1 MKKIILSL
9 VMLFAFVN
17 ASATHL
23 LGGEIT
29 WQCLKSGVNQGK
41 YVFTMKLYRD
51 CTGAGQLPTF
61 PQDLDMWGAGAPL
74 TTIILNFDTAI
85 DISPSCDVLNSGYP
99 ALDCYSTP
107 STAGAVEEAVY
118 TSLPIALPG
127 LPPTAGWHFTWS
139 SCCRPASVINLANP
153 SGNGEG
159 YTLRASMYPYF
170 VNGIQVP
177 VGPCFDS
184 SPVFN
189 ESPNTIIC
197 TGYPFAYSHN
207 ASDSELDSI
216 TYQWAE
222 PLDDFFGT
230 YNPGV
235 LPLAIPFVPPY
246 SVTSPI
252 PSIVPG
258 GVQLDPITGEISYH
272 SNTAGSFAT
281 TISVRAYKC
290 GQLVSEIFRDIP
302 VVLINCLGLAGGA
315 QNNPPVVTA
324 PTGSQTWNQTI
335 GTSGLPSYSTTI
347 NAGEL
352 VTFDINANDSD
363 LYAGGIPQE
372 LTMTIS
378 GGQVTPCDNPPCA
391 TFSDVSGNNVIT
403 APSLVSGV
411 FSWQTECIQVL
422 SAAGCGNTTNI
433 FTFLVKVVDD
443 FCPANAIR
451 IATIKITVL
460 PALFQPAPLFQC
472 VTESTSGNVLI
483 NWDNST
489 GHNSTVYYVYGADN
503 ISGPYALL
511 TAVNYPSDYASLS
524 LANLPPG
531 TRYYYMTLE
540 SLCANTSASSDTLIP
555 IMLDINSSNINCWDD
570 TDGRIAIN
578 MITNVITPF
587 TYSLNGDPNP
597 NAYPLDSVWEN
608 LPAGTYDITISDNA
622 NCVIEEEISITAP
635 GFPLQALVS
644 GNMSFCYGDTLG
656 LAVGFGSGGTPDYSY
671 EWFDDTYTSFSLN
684 DTAYGLSS
692 GSYYLEVTD
701 DNGCDTFTSVQVI
714 SPQTSLSGNPQ
725 IFGVVCKGDSTGM
738 LVGDAQGSFAPYQ
751 YYWLSSVGDT
761 LQDSGVRLTRDTL
774 FGLVSGS
781 YNLHVYD
788 AKGCFVSYSMNVGE
802 PATKLS
808 IDSMVVIE
816 SIACYGDSVGKARFY
831 SSGGVPNYAYLWDN
845 GEVGIIADELTSG
858 YHSVMLSDDWGC
870 EIEDSIYV
878 PENSEIESQISTIQ
892 NASCYGYDDGIAW
905 VASLGGVPAY
915 TYFWSNGQAP
925 GFMPDTAIGLLH
937 GSYYVTTQDILGCE
951 VVDSIYISEP
961 DPLSMEAS
969 ELDWIDCYGD
979 STGLAYATAVGGTAP
994 YTFIWDNG
1002 QWVGDTINTLTAE
1015 LHTVVVTDTK
1025 GCSATDTVF
1034 THEPIELEIKIDS
1047 TQTVLAYCIGVN
1059 TASLTAI
1066 ASGGTPGYTY
1076 HWNDNGFN
1084 PQTTAT
1090 ASSLLA
1096 GVYTITV
1103 TDTKGCIA
1111 SDTRDIDTLTSTM
1124 DATVTSLI
1132 QYVGGNDVSCF
1143 GENDA
1148 EAMVTAW
1155 GAHAPYVY
1163 QWYGTNGFNS
1173 NNDSIT
1179 NLYAGT
1185 YSVTVRDTNN
1195 CMVNSSIVI
1204 AEPDYL
1210 YFTTLGFTDESCLGA
1225 CNGEIQIDIIGGE
1238 EPYTGISTENTTGN
1252 TITSL
1257 MANDS
1262 IVPGIC
1268 SGSYTI
1274 IVTDA
1279 NDCPSSVING
1289 GIDQQVLGAS
1299 FFTTANIDPA
1309 AITNILCNGTATG
1322 SLQVLNPDTTNSNYS
1337 YSWQNEVDS
1346 GVSISTTTQATSL
1359 IAGTYVLYAH
1369 YADGNNLN
1377 QNYAGCT
1384 TTDTVSILELSIL
1397 ESVVTITDV
1406 DCYGATTG
1414 KLVSGQVSGGTSLY
1428 DLQWNPGGVMGSVM
1442 NNLTA
1447 GIYTL
1452 TITDANGCQEVDTFE
1467 VTEPQ
1472 ALTANI
1478 TQNGYVL
1485 TAGTPVG
1492 GTAPFSY
1499 SWRRANTSVG
1509 TGIAYTVTNY
1519 GVYYVRV
1526 KDSNGCIAESNSF
1539 EYIETGVGQVSSGV
1553 VLSIYPN
1560 PFKEETTVDFGR
1572 VVKQASVRVV
1582 DVFGKLIEEYRVAN
1596 TDKHILKREN
1606 KASGIYFMEIE
1617 MEQKEKTIY
1626 KLIVE

>member
-1 MKKIILSL
+1 MKKIAILSFLIMLSFFQLNAQIIIDNTAPYDDPTWL
-9 VMLFAFVN
+9 VDNV
-17 ASATHL
+17 L
-23 LGGEIT
+23 LGGGIT
-29 WQCLKSGVNQGK
+29 TSNHAYQGDSSQIGWFDAVNTNLGINSGIVMATGDIYALDPVLGGGFPFLTNLIIDPDLLAVANSVPGMIGQTFSVSSINDVAVLEFDFIPTSDSLRFRYVFGSQEYFGFENSAYNDVFGFFLSGPGIVGPWTAPLIHPNGSVNLAVVPNTAPPLPITISSINSVTPINQQYFVPNQGTGLDTIADVNGFTTVLTARALVQCGETYHIRLAIADGSDQGLSS
-41 YVFTMKLYRD
+41 YVW
-51 CTGAGQLPTF
+51 
-61 PQDLDMWGAGAPL
+61 LDGGS
-74 TTIILNFDTAI
+74 FF
-85 DISPSCDVLNSGYP
+85 SP
-99 ALDCYSTP
+99 ALDIVNNVGIDSTVLDVP
-107 STAGAVEEAVY
+107 CGFEVVLTASGGPGAIYEWYDAATATLVDTGQSISVSKGAYYV
-118 TSLPIALPG
+118 IA
-127 LPPTAGWHFTWS
+127 
-139 SCCRPASVINLANP
+139 
-153 SGNGEG
+153 SG
-159 YTLRASMYPYF
+159 
-170 VNGIQVP
+170 
-177 VGPCFDS
+177 
-184 SPVFN
+184 
-189 ESPNTIIC
+189 
-197 TGYPFAYSHN
+197 
-207 ASDSELDSI
+207 
-216 TYQWAE
+216 
-222 PLDDFFGT
+222 
-230 YNPGV
+230 
-235 LPLAIPFVPPY
+235 
-246 SVTSPI
+246 
-252 PSIVPG
+252 
-258 GVQLDPITGEISYH
+258 ISGC
-272 SNTAGSFAT
+272 S
-281 TISVRAYKC
+281 TIS
-290 GQLVSEIFRDIP
+290 D
-302 VVLINCLGLAGGA
+302 
-315 QNNPPVVTA
+315 
-324 PTGSQTWNQTI
+324 
-335 GTSGLPSYSTTI
+335 
-347 NAGEL
+347 
-352 VTFDINANDSD
+352 TF
-363 LYAGGIPQE
+363 
-372 LTMTIS
+372 
-378 GGQVTPCDNPPCA
+378 
-391 TFSDVSGNNVIT
+391 NVI
-403 APSLVSGV
+403 APPFGLKD
-411 FSWQTECIQVL
+411 
-422 SAAGCGNTTNI
+422 
-433 FTFLVKVVDD
+433 FTVTHTDVD
-443 FCPANAIR
+443 
-451 IATIKITVL
+451 
-460 PALFQPAPLFQC
+460 
-472 VTESTSGNVLI
+472 
-483 NWDNST
+483 
-489 GHNSTVYYVYGADN
+489 
-503 ISGPYALL
+503 
-511 TAVNYPSDYASLS
+511 
-524 LANLPPG
+524 
-531 TRYYYMTLE
+531 
-540 SLCANTSASSDTLIP
+540 
-555 IMLDINSSNINCWDD
+555 CWDD
-570 TDGRIAIN
+570 TDGTIGISIDDYMNVLTYDFFLDANLNIN
-578 MITNVITPF
+578 PH
-587 TYSLNGDPNP
+587 
-597 NAYPLDSVWEN
+597 PLDTFFNNVSPGN
-608 LPAGTYDITISDNA
+608 H
-622 NCVIEEEISITAP
+622 VIKIVDHEFLCDTSFVISITAP

-788 AKGCFVSYSMNVGE
+788 AKGCFVSYSMIVGE
-802 PATKLS
+802 PAIKLS

>member
-1 MKKIILSL
+1 M
-9 VMLFAFVN
+9 
-17 ASATHL
+17 
-23 LGGEIT
+23 
-29 WQCLKSGVNQGK
+29 
-41 YVFTMKLYRD
+41 
-51 CTGAGQLPTF
+51 
-61 PQDLDMWGAGAPL
+61 
-74 TTIILNFDTAI
+74 
-85 DISPSCDVLNSGYP
+85 
-99 ALDCYSTP
+99 
-107 STAGAVEEAVY
+107 
-118 TSLPIALPG
+118 
-127 LPPTAGWHFTWS
+127 
-139 SCCRPASVINLANP
+139 
-153 SGNGEG
+153 
-159 YTLRASMYPYF
+159 
-170 VNGIQVP
+170 
-177 VGPCFDS
+177 
-184 SPVFN
+184 
-189 ESPNTIIC
+189 
-197 TGYPFAYSHN
+197 
-207 ASDSELDSI
+207 
-216 TYQWAE
+216 
-222 PLDDFFGT
+222 
-230 YNPGV
+230 
-235 LPLAIPFVPPY
+235 
-246 SVTSPI
+246 
-252 PSIVPG
+252 
-258 GVQLDPITGEISYH
+258 
-272 SNTAGSFAT
+272 
-281 TISVRAYKC
+281 
-290 GQLVSEIFRDIP
+290 
-302 VVLINCLGLAGGA
+302 
-315 QNNPPVVTA
+315 
-324 PTGSQTWNQTI
+324 
-335 GTSGLPSYSTTI
+335 
-347 NAGEL
+347 
-352 VTFDINANDSD
+352 
-363 LYAGGIPQE
+363 
-372 LTMTIS
+372 
-378 GGQVTPCDNPPCA
+378 
-391 TFSDVSGNNVIT
+391 
-403 APSLVSGV
+403 
-411 FSWQTECIQVL
+411 
-422 SAAGCGNTTNI
+422 
-433 FTFLVKVVDD
+433 
-443 FCPANAIR
+443 
-451 IATIKITVL
+451 
-460 PALFQPAPLFQC
+460 
-472 VTESTSGNVLI
+472 
-483 NWDNST
+483 
-489 GHNSTVYYVYGADN
+489 
-503 ISGPYALL
+503 
-511 TAVNYPSDYASLS
+511 
-524 LANLPPG
+524 
-531 TRYYYMTLE
+531 
-540 SLCANTSASSDTLIP
+540 
-555 IMLDINSSNINCWDD
+555 
-570 TDGRIAIN
+570 
-578 MITNVITPF
+578 
-587 TYSLNGDPNP
+587 
-597 NAYPLDSVWEN
+597 
-608 LPAGTYDITISDNA
+608 
-622 NCVIEEEISITAP
+622 
-635 GFPLQALVS
+635 
-644 GNMSFCYGDTLG
+644 
-656 LAVGFGSGGTPDYSY
+656 
-671 EWFDDTYTSFSLN
+671 
-684 DTAYGLSS
+684 
-692 GSYYLEVTD
+692 
-701 DNGCDTFTSVQVI
+701 
-714 SPQTSLSGNPQ
+714 
-725 IFGVVCKGDSTGM
+725 
-738 LVGDAQGSFAPYQ
+738 
-751 YYWLSSVGDT
+751 
-761 LQDSGVRLTRDTL
+761 
-774 FGLVSGS
+774 
-781 YNLHVYD
+781 
-788 AKGCFVSYSMNVGE
+788 
-802 PATKLS
+802 
-808 IDSMVVIE
+808 
-816 SIACYGDSVGKARFY
+816 
-831 SSGGVPNYAYLWDN
+831 
-845 GEVGIIADELTSG
+845 
-858 YHSVMLSDDWGC
+858 
-870 EIEDSIYV
+870 
-878 PENSEIESQISTIQ
+878 
-892 NASCYGYDDGIAW
+892 
-905 VASLGGVPAY
+905 
-915 TYFWSNGQAP
+915 
-925 GFMPDTAIGLLH
+925 
-937 GSYYVTTQDILGCE
+937 
-951 VVDSIYISEP
+951 
-961 DPLSMEAS
+961 
-969 ELDWIDCYGD
+969 
-979 STGLAYATAVGGTAP
+979 
-994 YTFIWDNG
+994 
-1002 QWVGDTINTLTAE
+1002 
-1015 LHTVVVTDTK
+1015 
-1025 GCSATDTVF
+1025 
-1034 THEPIELEIKIDS
+1034 
-1047 TQTVLAYCIGVN
+1047 
-1059 TASLTAI
+1059 
-1066 ASGGTPGYTY
+1066 
-1076 HWNDNGFN
+1076 
-1084 PQTTAT
+1084 
-1090 ASSLLA
+1090 LA

-1606 KASGIYFMEIE
+1606 KASGIYFIEIE
-1617 MEQKEKTIY
+1617 MDGV
-1626 KLIVE
+1626 KLFNKIIIE